1 MQDLLEQ
8 LRQENAALQEQL
20 QQGQAAAA
28 SGKAAKRGDKDH
40 GRKAAGSSAGG
51 NADKLL
57 QLNVS
62 GTAMHVPLSVV
73 MQVGDPAAAAAAVCA
88 SCNSRSML

>member
-1 MQDLLEQ
+1 MEQ

-20 QQGQAAAA
+20 QQAQAAAA
-28 SGKAAKRGDKDH
+28 SGAGPSHGKAAKKADKDH
-40 GRKAAGSSAGG
+40 GRKAASSSAGG

-62 GTAMHVPLSVV
+62 GTVMHVPLSVV
-73 MQVGDPAAAAAAVCA
+73 MQVGHPAATT
-88 SCNSRSML
+88 

>member
-1 MQDLLEQ
+1 LEQ

-20 QQGQAAAA
+20 QQAQATAA
-28 SGKAAKRGDKDH
+28 SGAGPSHGKA
-40 GRKAAGSSAGG
+40 GRKADKEHCRKAASSSAGG

-73 MQVGDPAAAAAAVCA
+73 MQVGGRPAAAV
-88 SCNSRSML
+88 